1 MADEEREK
9 AEAALNARL
18 DAIAQ
23 RLEWISN
30 SEARSAWV
38 QGLAARGLHEPERDQ
53 LIKETE
59 DVLDKLQALGGSLKF
74 HPKA

>member
-30 SEARSAWV
+30 SGSIGMGSGASGAGPARA
-38 QGLAARGLHEPERDQ
+38 GARPID
-53 LIKETE
+53 
-59 DVLDKLQALGGSLKF
+59 
-74 HPKA
+74 